1 MFLHFKIWH
10 LLLKKL
16 SKKVCAYFSWNSLQ
30 SWTKVLQTFSLLPQ
44 FLFTTRET
52 KLDYYYHKVNVQ
64 VASRVAERL
73 NPKMAGRGQ
82 TDPPPSSFS
91 KSLSSK
97 ERVKPWFFVTFNII
111 TSHIFPENVIEILQ
125 AVEKLWRIS
134 LSILAIFIDF
144 HQFHGFFYIF

>member
-1 MFLHFKIWH
+1 MRIFHEILCNLGPKFCRLFHFL
-10 LLLKKL
+10 L
-16 SKKVCAYFSWNSLQ
+16 
-30 SWTKVLQTFSLLPQ
+30 Q

-52 KLDYYYHKVNVQ
+52 KLDYYYQKVNVQ

-73 NPKMAGRGQ
+73 NPKTAGRGQ
-82 TDPPPSSFS
+82 TDPPPCSFS

-125 AVEKLWRIS
+125 AVQKLWRIS

-144 HQFHGFFYIF
+144 HQFHGFFYILLLQRN